1 MKTFSFFIKTLA
13 VVAFWLIVW
22 QVASMLVSNTIIL
35 VSPRVAF
42 ARLSQLALQADFWRT
57 IFTSMWRILQG
68 FLLAFGVG
76 ITLATIAAKVKVF
89 DMLIKPAVN
98 VMNAVPLA
106 SFVVLALFAMGTAR
120 LSVFVPFI
128 MVLPIVFHNMH
139 KGITNTDPKLLEM
152 AQIFRVPF
160 WKKLLHIY
168 GRNTLPYLL
177 AAAQV
182 GIGFA
187 WKSGIAAELIG
198 QARGTIGGSLH
209 IARIHLET
217 ADLFAWT
224 IAIVLLS
231 YLMERILI
239 LLFGGNKRGNA

>member
-1 MKTFSFFIKTLA
+1 MKTFSLFLKTALILL
-13 VVAFWLIVW
+13 FWLLVW
-22 QVASMLVSNTIIL
+22 QVASVLVSNSIII

-42 ARLSQLALQADFWRT
+42 ARLFLLAQQADFWRA
-57 IFTSMWRILQG
+57 IFTSMGRILQG
-68 FLLAFGVG
+68 FGLAMITG
-76 ITLATIAAKVKVF
+76 IVIAIIAAKVKLF
-89 DMLIKPAVN
+89 YMLILPAIN

-106 SFVVLALFAMGTAR
+106 SFVVLALFAMGAAN
-120 LSVFVPFI
+120 LSVFVPFV
-128 MVLPIVFHNMH
+128 MVVPIVFHNMH
-139 KGITNTDPKLLEM
+139 KGIMNTDPQLLEM
-152 AQIFRVPF
+152 AQVFRVPF
-160 WKKLLHIY
+160 WKKLTYIY
-168 GRNTLPYLL
+168 VKTTLPYLL

-198 QARGTIGGSLH
+198 QARGTIGGNLH

-231 YLMERILI
+231 YAMERGLRLLI
-239 LLFGGNKRGNA
+239 GGEKHGN